1 MSLQFGMS
9 LLPWVLSGM
18 VAAAATL
25 WVRLSV
31 VDTEPVASVRPGKGG
46 VCEML
51 WQKWS
56 PGLVERERAHGRA
69 VWLHFSA
76 DWDLLSKLNEKRI
89 FEDQEVMRK
98 LVDTGVAFIWADLTE
113 RDPEVE
119 AELKRY
125 GRVTVPTDLLF
136 PGDPD
141 RPMITLSEVISKE
154 EALRALTQAT
164 R

>member
-1 MSLQFGMS
+1 MSLF
-9 LLPWVLSGM
+9 PWVVSGM
-18 VAAAATL
+18 VATAATL
-25 WVRLSV
+25 WVRLAV
-31 VDTEPVASVRPGKGG
+31 VDAEPTKSPRAGEEAVY
-46 VCEML
+46 EIL

-76 DWDLLSKLNEKRI
+76 DWDLLSKFHEKRI

-98 LVDTGVAFIWADLTE
+98 MVDTGVELIWADLTE

-119 AELKRY
+119 AELKKY
-125 GRVTVPTDLLF
+125 GRLTVPTDLLF

-141 RPMITLSEVISKE
+141 RPLITLPKVISKE
-154 EALRALTQAT
+154 EALRALTEAI